1 MPVSLKNV
9 LNEAV
14 KVITCIKSCS
24 LSPRPFKIVC
34 AETGSTHIALVQ
46 AGEDGGLE
54 VKHGCEYLICKL
66 NQLPFF
72 MEHHLYLK
80 EWQSNYGYSDLG
92 SLRHSC
98 KNKWSETAISRK
110 TVDGWLLPLSP
121 TIKAEPSS
129 KSQNFI
135 HFVSATMSLTA
146 PKHTFVMR
154 LVVILMNAVFWLCSE
169 MCQHL
174 KNMCNPV
181 NQHCPNDQHIYKST
195 HGWNSHFECKLD
207 HGVQCNRVAPTR
219 NIYNYPERLLKH
231 FSFPSIYDTWS
242 ISGVAAQ
249 RWKQGQDE
257 RRSELHARTRVR
269 PLTDSIYT
277 CPRPLFPSSA
287 SANPCPPIRFPPS
300 SRPPPCETLNSS
312 SPHALPHPPQPHI
325 LTCQRA

>member
-135 HFVSATMSLTA
+135 QFVSATMSLTA

-181 NQHCPNDQHIYKST
+181 NQHCPNDQHMKLQKHAWVKQPLWVQAGPWSSVQQSSTNKEYLQLSRKTIKTLLFSKYLWHLIFSDLNQNNINTPGWLYKADVRTQLFSI
-195 HGWNSHFECKLD
+195 KLD
-207 HGVQCNRVAPTR
+207 
-219 NIYNYPERLLKH
+219 
-231 FSFPSIYDTWS
+231 
-242 ISGVAAQ
+242 
-249 RWKQGQDE
+249 
-257 RRSELHARTRVR
+257 
-269 PLTDSIYT
+269 
-277 CPRPLFPSSA
+277 
-287 SANPCPPIRFPPS
+287 IRDW
-300 SRPPPCETLNSS
+300 
-312 SPHALPHPPQPHI
+312 
-325 LTCQRA
+325 